1 MMNPFK
7 SLVMLI
13 FQNSDMRRWIS
24 PRTVIPDKR
33 YRSRPEQFDAECNSD
48 GCAERMPPLWSCRY
62 RLTPTLVILGEPL
75 VTQGAGRVKLAAG
88 PVEKMSTSVFD
99 GGSVGRTADDGA
111 REDVT
116 VFEVGVGVGA
126 AVAAGVVST
135 VGVRCG

>member
-1 MMNPFK
+1 M
-7 SLVMLI
+7 
-13 FQNSDMRRWIS
+13 
-24 PRTVIPDKR
+24 IPDKG
-33 YRSRPEQFDAECNSD
+33 YRFRPEQFDPECNSD

-62 RLTPTLVILGEPL
+62 GLTPTTMVILGEPL